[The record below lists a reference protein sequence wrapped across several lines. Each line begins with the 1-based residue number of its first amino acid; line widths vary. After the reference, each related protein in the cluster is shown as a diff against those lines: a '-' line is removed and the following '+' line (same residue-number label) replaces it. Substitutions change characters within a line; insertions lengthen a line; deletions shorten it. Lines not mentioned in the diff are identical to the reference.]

1 MTKRMFS
8 AYEKAVIEKHRRKEV
23 ITMTEEEKQEVNFYC
38 LIIDAAV
45 DMVALAME
53 QKHPEKHKQFV
64 DFQSEVGCVAV

>member
-1 MTKRMFS
+1 MFS

-53 QKHPEKHKQFV
+53 QVKSGV
-64 DFQSEVGCVAV
+64 